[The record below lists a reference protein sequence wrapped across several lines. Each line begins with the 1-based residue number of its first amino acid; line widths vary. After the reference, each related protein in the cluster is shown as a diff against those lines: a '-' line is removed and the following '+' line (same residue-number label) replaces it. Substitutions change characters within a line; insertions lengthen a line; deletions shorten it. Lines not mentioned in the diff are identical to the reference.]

1 MVCPNCGEK
10 LTKEMLFMNTCSFC
24 GEIINKPRKQSD
36 YGKPDTSTKE
46 EQQSSNSGN
55 KIEIT
60 LYVLGAL
67 VLIVGTIGSFSLS
80 GGSGKYYHF
89 TFSTFIVYELAT
101 FLFGF
106 MTMGIAKI
114 IHLLNQI
121 NNKLK

>member
-24 GEIINKPRKQSD
+24 GEMINKPRTQSN
-36 YGKPDTSTKE
+36 YSEPNTSAKEKP
-46 EQQSSNSGN
+46 QSNSSGN

-114 IHLLNQI
+114 IQLLNKI

>member
-1 MVCPNCGEK
+1 MICPNCGEK

-24 GEIINKPRKQSD
+24 GEIINKPMTQGNYSEPNTSAKEKPQSN
-36 YGKPDTSTKE
+36 S
-46 EQQSSNSGN
+46 SGN

-114 IHLLNQI
+114 IHLLNKI